1 MFHQHQLVRSAK
13 IELNIW
19 TMNVVSLLM
28 VRIVLIIIPIQCVS
42 IAIGFVLYKK
52 RYSFL
57 LENKPVR
64 IRNFEDLWARIK
76 WKLRENKC
84 SNKQTHQV
92 WESWRLRGRY
102 SPATDTR
109 TVAAAVMIKDNGNSA
124 PCCERAQQSMK
135 DSSITHPFTTLITP
149 CTLFTNT
156 LFSVALFIRTSGIF
170 V

>member
-1 MFHQHQLVRSAK
+1 MSILV
-13 IELNIW
+13 
-19 TMNVVSLLM
+19 
-28 VRIVLIIIPIQCVS
+28 VRVVLIIISIQCISV
-42 IAIGFVLYKK
+42 AYDLVLYKK
-52 RYSFL
+52 IYSFL
-57 LENKPVR
+57 MEHKPVR
-64 IRNFEDLWARIK
+64 ARNFEDLWARLK

-124 PCCERAQQSMK
+124 PCCESAQQSMK

-149 CTLFTNT
+149 CSLFTNT